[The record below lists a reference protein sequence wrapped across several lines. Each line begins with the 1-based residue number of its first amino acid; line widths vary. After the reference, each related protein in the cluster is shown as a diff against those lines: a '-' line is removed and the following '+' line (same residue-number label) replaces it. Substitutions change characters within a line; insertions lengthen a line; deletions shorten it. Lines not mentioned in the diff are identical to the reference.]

1 MRNSW
6 KVAKWEIRRNLKSK
20 SFLISLFLTPI
31 IFAIFATVPTLL
43 SDSGED
49 QDSEP
54 AQTTVYLNDEI
65 GVGDQLYAVR
75 REGGDLHWDVELTDE
90 SSDEMATTLEDETRS
105 VYIHLDESALQSGT
119 VDYYTSEEVPESFQ
133 YEVQLFEQPLR
144 YIQLERTGLDESE
157 IQTAMNPITFNQ
169 NEVTMEAGTDAGEA
183 QSQGIE
189 YFLQKFV
196 PGVFAGLV
204 LFSIAITGMMVFQS
218 ASEEKKEKVAEI
230 ILSSVTAGELMQG
243 KIIGYFVLG
252 ILQVTV
258 WIGMA
263 APVALALVDY
273 PIIEYLLVPELLL
286 FLLIAIL
293 GYLMFASI
301 FVGLGAT
308 LEDSSSGSNFQ
319 GFVFMI
325 PWLPF
330 IFIGPVLTNPEGMLS
345 QVLSYIPFTSPG
357 IMILRLSILDE
368 WPWVQIFISLAI
380 LIVSIW
386 LLMKLAGKIFRI
398 GILIY
403 GKNAT
408 LPEIW
413 KWLRS

>member
-6 KVAKWEIRRNLKSK
+6 KVAKWEIKRNLKSK

-49 QDSEP
+49 QDSQP
-54 AQTTVYLNDEI
+54 AQTTVYLNDE
-65 GVGDQLYAVR
+65 VGIWDQLEPMVSKSD
-75 REGGDLHWDVELTDE
+75 DLHWDVELTDQ
-90 SSDEMATTLEDETRS
+90 SSDEMTTTLEEETRA
-105 VYIHLDESALQSGT
+105 VYIHLGESALESGT
-119 VDYYTSEEVPESFQ
+119 VDYYTSEEVPDSFQ

-144 YIQLERTGLDESE
+144 YVQLERTGLDESE
-157 IQTAMNPITFNQ
+157 IQSAMTPISFNQ
-169 NEVTMEAGTDAGEA
+169 NEVKMEAENDVEDEQAQGVEA
-183 QSQGIE
+183 
-189 YFLQKFV
+189 FLEKFI

-263 APVALALVDY
+263 LPVALALVDY
-273 PIIEYLLVPELLL
+273 PIIKYLLVPETLL
-286 FLLIAIL
+286 FLLIAVL

-330 IFIGPVLTNPEGMLS
+330 IFLGPVISNPESTLS
-345 QVLSYIPFTSPG
+345 QVLSYVPFTSPG

>member
-1 MRNSW
+1 MPNSW

-65 GVGDQLYAVR
+65 GVWDQLEPMLS
-75 REGGDLHWDVELTDE
+75 EGGDLHWDVELTDE

>member
-65 GVGDQLYAVR
+65 GVWDQLEPMLS
-75 REGGDLHWDVELTDE
+75 EGGDLHWDVELTDE

-157 IQTAMNPITFNQ
+157 IQTAMNPSTFNQ

>member
-65 GVGDQLYAVR
+65 GVWDQLEPMLS
-75 REGGDLHWDVELTDE
+75 EGGDLHWDVELTDE

-119 VDYYTSEEVPESFQ
+119 VAYYTSEEVPESFQ

>member
-65 GVGDQLYAVR
+65 GVWDQL
-75 REGGDLHWDVELTDE
+75 EPMLSECGDLHWDVELTDE

>member
-6 KVAKWEIRRNLKSK
+6 KVAKWEIKRNLKSK

-49 QDSEP
+49 HDSEP

-65 GVGDQLYAVR
+65 GIWDQLEPMVSK
-75 REGGDLHWDVELTDE
+75 GGDLHWDVELTDQ
-90 SSDEMATTLEDETRS
+90 SSVEMTATLEEETQS
-105 VYIHLDESALQSGT
+105 VYIHLDESALESGK
-119 VDYYTSEEVPESFQ
+119 VDYYTSEEVPDSFQ

-144 YIQLERTGLDESE
+144 YVQLERTGLDESE
-157 IQTAMNPITFNQ
+157 IQSAMIPISFNQ
-169 NEVTMEAGTDAGEA
+169 NEVTMEAGDDVGEEQA
-183 QSQGIE
+183 QGVE
-189 YFLQKFV
+189 AFLEKFV

-263 APVALALVDY
+263 LPVALALVDY
-273 PIIEYLLVPELLL
+273 PIIQYLLVPETLL
-286 FLLIAIL
+286 FLLIAVL

-330 IFIGPVLTNPEGMLS
+330 IFMGPVISNPESTLS
-345 QVLSYIPFTSPG
+345 QVLSYVPFTSPG

-368 WPWVQIFISLAI
+368 WPWLQILISIVI

>member
-65 GVGDQLYAVR
+65 GVWDQLEPMLS
-75 REGGDLHWDVELTDE
+75 EGGDLHWDVELTDE

-386 LLMKLAGKIFRI
+386 LLMKLAG
-398 GILIY
+398 
-403 GKNAT
+403 
-408 LPEIW
+408 
-413 KWLRS
+413 

>member
-1 MRNSW
+1 
-6 KVAKWEIRRNLKSK
+6 
-20 SFLISLFLTPI
+20 
-31 IFAIFATVPTLL
+31 
-43 SDSGED
+43 
-49 QDSEP
+49 
-54 AQTTVYLNDEI
+54 
-65 GVGDQLYAVR
+65 
-75 REGGDLHWDVELTDE
+75 
-90 SSDEMATTLEDETRS
+90 
-105 VYIHLDESALQSGT
+105 
-119 VDYYTSEEVPESFQ
+119 
-133 YEVQLFEQPLR
+133 
-144 YIQLERTGLDESE
+144 
-157 IQTAMNPITFNQ
+157 
-169 NEVTMEAGTDAGEA
+169 
-183 QSQGIE
+183 
-189 YFLQKFV
+189 
-196 PGVFAGLV
+196 
-204 LFSIAITGMMVFQS
+204 
-218 ASEEKKEKVAEI
+218 
-230 ILSSVTAGELMQG
+230 MQG

>member
-65 GVGDQLYAVR
+65 GVWDQLEPMLS
-75 REGGDLHWDVELTDE
+75 EGGDLHWDVELTDE

-319 GFVFMI
+319 GFVFTI

>member
-65 GVGDQLYAVR
+65 GVWDQLEPMLS
-75 REGGDLHWDVELTDE
+75 EGGDLHWDVELTDE

-189 YFLQKFV
+189 YFYKS
-196 PGVFAGLV
+196 
-204 LFSIAITGMMVFQS
+204 LFRCLCWTCSFLHRHYRYDGFP
-218 ASEEKKEKVAEI
+218 KRLRRKERE
-230 ILSSVTAGELMQG
+230 
-243 KIIGYFVLG
+243 
-252 ILQVTV
+252 
-258 WIGMA
+258 
-263 APVALALVDY
+263 
-273 PIIEYLLVPELLL
+273 
-286 FLLIAIL
+286 
-293 GYLMFASI
+293 
-301 FVGLGAT
+301 
-308 LEDSSSGSNFQ
+308 SG
-319 GFVFMI
+319 GDH
-325 PWLPF
+325 F
-330 IFIGPVLTNPEGMLS
+330 IF
-345 QVLSYIPFTSPG
+345 
-357 IMILRLSILDE
+357 R
-368 WPWVQIFISLAI
+368 
-380 LIVSIW
+380 
-386 LLMKLAGKIFRI
+386 
-398 GILIY
+398 Y
-403 GKNAT
+403 GG
-408 LPEIW
+408 
-413 KWLRS
+413 

>member
-65 GVGDQLYAVR
+65 GVWDQLEPMPS
-75 REGGDLHWDVELTDE
+75 EGGDLHWDVELTDE

>member
-65 GVGDQLYAVR
+65 GVWDQLEPMLS
-75 REGGDLHWDVELTDE
+75 EGGDLHWDVELTDE

-357 IMILRLSILDE
+357 ILS
-368 WPWVQIFISLAI
+368 
-380 LIVSIW
+380 LIHI
-386 LLMKLAGKIFRI
+386 
-398 GILIY
+398 
-403 GKNAT
+403 
-408 LPEIW
+408 
-413 KWLRS
+413 

>member
-65 GVGDQLYAVR
+65 GVWDQLEPMLS
-75 REGGDLHWDVELTDE
+75 EGGDLHWDVELTDE

>member
-65 GVGDQLYAVR
+65 GVWDQLEPMLS
-75 REGGDLHWDVELTDE
+75 EGGDLHWDVELTDE

-386 LLMKLAGKIFRI
+386 LLMKLAGKIFRM